1 MKLIYFEKS
10 FISVFGFI
18 IPSFF
23 SFARSKER
31 RKLPTLKLFFYAG
44 KPKRLV
50 IQGFL
55 QKEKERKLQY
65 QWYHNF
71 RSYLVGVRWL
81 EHPAS
86 CSQSKRATNCAT
98 PRNKNEA
105 LACARM
111 KQRQS
116 RHEAQ
121 NGVLHEAF
129 ASQTLFWTTKLYLIF
144 LPLSTAKYSDLL
156 FSESLR

>member
-1 MKLIYFEKS
+1 MNFSTQTKKAGFIQPQPRCPFRYWIGRLFCCLCLFFLTVKLFYTMKLIYFEKS

-55 QKEKERKLQY
+55 QKEKERKLLY

-71 RSYLVGVRWL
+71 RSYLVRVARL
-81 EHPAS
+81 ELTAS
-86 CSQSKRATNCAT
+86 WPPVKRATSCAT
-98 PRNKNEA
+98 PG
-105 LACARM
+105 C
-111 KQRQS
+111 
-116 RHEAQ
+116 
-121 NGVLHEAF
+121 
-129 ASQTLFWTTKLYLIF
+129 T
-144 LPLSTAKYSDLL
+144 
-156 FSESLR
+156 